1 MSNPSSPP
9 QDVPTCRSESEE
21 LVHNSDT
28 PPYGVHR
35 PSFRGLNQSDGI
47 LASPRDVVGNI
58 LSSNLGGSPLS
69 RAGYDIERNHAL
81 ILLT

>member
-1 MSNPSSPP
+1 MSYPSSPP
-9 QDVPTCRSESEE
+9 QDVPTRRSVSEE
-21 LVHNSDT
+21 LIRYSHT

-35 PSFRGLNQSDGI
+35 PSFRGLNHGDGVF
-47 LASPRDVVGNI
+47 ASPRDVVGNI

-69 RAGYDIERNHAL
+69 RAGYDIERNYAL